1 MEDLIPVSKS
11 NAKPIDDVKLKRS
24 KDVVISQ
31 WQDGIEINIKNNTKN
46 YDMYKIHDTF
56 EALKNKNVIITKFL
70 SAIKKYMI

>member
-31 WQDGIEINIKNNTKN
+31 
-46 YDMYKIHDTF
+46 
-56 EALKNKNVIITKFL
+56 
-70 SAIKKYMI
+70 